1 MPGRRSLDL
10 PFSPRKASYREQQ
23 ELLALP
29 GRIES
34 LESEQ
39 QQLNAAVAAPAF
51 YKEPAETIAR
61 TLARLEAIEQELLDA
76 LARWDELDSL
86 SKR

>member
-1 MPGRRSLDL
+1 MPGRRSLDP

-34 LESEQ
+34 MESAQ

-51 YKEPAETIAR
+51 YKEPAETIGR